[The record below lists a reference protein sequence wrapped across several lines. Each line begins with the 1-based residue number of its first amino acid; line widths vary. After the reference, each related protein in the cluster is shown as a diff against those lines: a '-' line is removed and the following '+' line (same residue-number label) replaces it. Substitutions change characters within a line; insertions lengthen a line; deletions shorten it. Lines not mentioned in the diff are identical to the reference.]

1 MKIFKISMVTVVTA
15 VLSLVV
21 GMILFP
27 SVTDAQVFASVMGL
41 AFGVQL
47 SNKLAAPKAEPVKK
61 GGE

>member
-21 GMILFP
+21 GTILFP
-27 SVTDAQVFASVMGL
+27 SVLDAQVFASVMGL

>member
-1 MKIFKISMVTVVTA
+1 MKIIKISAVTFITA
-15 VLSLVV
+15 IVSLLM
-21 GMILFP
+21 GTILFP
-27 SVTDAQVFASVMGL
+27 SVLDAQVFASVMGL